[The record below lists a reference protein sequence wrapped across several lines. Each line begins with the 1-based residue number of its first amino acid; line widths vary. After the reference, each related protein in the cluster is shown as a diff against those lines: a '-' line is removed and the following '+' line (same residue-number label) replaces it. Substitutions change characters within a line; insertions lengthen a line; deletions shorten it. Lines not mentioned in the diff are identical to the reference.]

1 MLQNDVVMQRKQKS
15 YVERKYAY
23 IFVRH
28 QQFQLYSELI
38 FKMPGIKIVF
48 IRMLSWVRNL
58 ITFLFFILL

>member
-23 IFVRH
+23 IFVRP

-38 FKMPGIKIVF
+38 FKMSGIKIVF
-48 IRMLSWVRNL
+48 IRMLSLVRNL
-58 ITFLFFILL
+58 ITFLFVILL